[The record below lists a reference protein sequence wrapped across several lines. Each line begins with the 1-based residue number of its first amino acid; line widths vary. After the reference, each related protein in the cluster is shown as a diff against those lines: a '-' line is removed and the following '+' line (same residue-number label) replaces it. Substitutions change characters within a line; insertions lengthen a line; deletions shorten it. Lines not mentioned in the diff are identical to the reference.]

1 MMKGE
6 ARCIVTFFTVHQAL
20 RAEKVLM
27 EAGFK
32 ITMIPVPR
40 EISSDCGVAL
50 AFACEDEAKVK
61 TVLDSNT
68 VKIECIHHMERKGK

>member
-1 MMKGE
+1 MKGE
-6 ARCIVTFFTVHQAL
+6 TRCIITFFTVHQAL

-27 EAGFK
+27 EEGLK

-50 AFACEDEAKVK
+50 AFACGDEMRVK
-61 TVLDSNT
+61 AVLDSNT
-68 VKIECIHHMERKGK
+68 VKIECIHHLERKEK

>member
-20 RAEKVLM
+20 RAEKALM
-27 EAGFK
+27 EAGFR
-32 ITMIPVPR
+32 ITIIPVPR

-50 AFACEDEAKVK
+50 AFACGDETRVK
-61 TVLDSNT
+61 AVLDSNT
-68 VKIECIHHMERKGK
+68 VKTECIYHLEGK